1 MQTLSTNFSPEI
13 LDLMNQSHDIR
24 LYLNEMEI
32 MGDLWSQKD
41 LEYYMYIES
50 LLIEIEEELHYLQVN
65 EIF

>member
-1 MQTLSTNFSPEI
+1 MNTLSAQFSPEI
-13 LDLMNQSHDIR
+13 LSLMDQSRDIR
-24 LYLNEMEI
+24 FYLNEMEI